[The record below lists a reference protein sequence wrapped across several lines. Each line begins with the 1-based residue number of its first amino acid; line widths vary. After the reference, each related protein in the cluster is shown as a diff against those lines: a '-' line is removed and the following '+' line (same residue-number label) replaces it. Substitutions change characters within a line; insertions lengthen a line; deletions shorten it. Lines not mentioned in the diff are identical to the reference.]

1 MEKSPGEKRRF
12 ARGRPGGAGWGLLP
26 TPEPVRA
33 SDRPGRDRRD
43 ALRGFALGD
52 ELGDAL
58 ARPCQTVR
66 AFDGVAPSVRGPAVV
81 VRERAA
87 ARQGDGLVHDEAV
100 WMRCLELVVDGPMAD
115 VAVGPH
121 VPPPLALAP
130 AAIAIAVPRIAHA
143 RLQSNACTDRQT
155 ALAGG
160 KKRKEPPA
168 RRLSVVVSRVPHT
181 PVAHGAGGG
190 WRMVRDSNP
199 RSMRSVVMPAR
210 LASGCLRPLGQPS
223 KGIGYEK
230 SPSPMGQAFPILR
243 LHATA

>member
-1 MEKSPGEKRRF
+1 MPVVAPAG
-12 ARGRPGGAGWGLLP
+12 PGGVTATP
-26 TPEPVRA
+26 PEPVRA
-33 SDRPGRDRRD
+33 ADRPGETGAMRCG
-43 ALRGFALGD
+43 ALPWAMSWATRSRAH
-52 ELGDAL
+52 
-58 ARPCQTVR
+58 ARLCVPLM
-66 AFDGVAPSVRGPAVV
+66 AFAPSVRGPAVV

-130 AAIAIAVPRIAHA
+130 AAIAIAVPRIARTHA
-143 RLQSNACTDRQT
+143 SNPNACTDRQT

-230 SPSPMGQAFPILR
+230 TPFHDFLFY
-243 LHATA
+243 